1 MKQGSEK
8 SSSKYALKKRAKRWV
23 VFADGSAIENNFYGS
38 YKLCY
43 AFVANK
49 FPDVE
54 SPSELIHRRMKKGK

>member
-23 VFADGSAIENNFYGS
+23 VFADGNAIENNFYGS

-54 SPSELIHRRMKKGK
+54 SPSELIHRRMKKAK